1 MLFIHLSHWNVSNHM
16 KIVQEIEIL
25 EDSITWTV
33 PSGPSRPGSFMI
45 STISSMMLFSPGN
58 IWWYYIISCICFIE
72 ELLQYLAFWI
82 QSSLM
87 ILRTDQTYY
96 YWSSQCRN
104 PCLWMNN
111 SSSSLNHHGKIL
123 KGLYDNQDRWWIF
136 TSQSLNYRHS
146 PLNSLI
152 LSPSISLLH
161 CKVSPIVTSPVMAAS
176 LQTIAPGPTSTLVI
190 FSELLCRSLELR
202 FFHFRSDI

>member
-1 MLFIHLSHWNVSNHM
+1 MAEGLHFVFRATVLSVRLRQSLFEIRTDGEMLFIHLSHWNVSNHM

-111 SSSSLNHHGKIL
+111 SSSS
-123 KGLYDNQDRWWIF
+123 
-136 TSQSLNYRHS
+136 
-146 PLNSLI
+146 
-152 LSPSISLLH
+152 
-161 CKVSPIVTSPVMAAS
+161 
-176 LQTIAPGPTSTLVI
+176 
-190 FSELLCRSLELR
+190 
-202 FFHFRSDI
+202 